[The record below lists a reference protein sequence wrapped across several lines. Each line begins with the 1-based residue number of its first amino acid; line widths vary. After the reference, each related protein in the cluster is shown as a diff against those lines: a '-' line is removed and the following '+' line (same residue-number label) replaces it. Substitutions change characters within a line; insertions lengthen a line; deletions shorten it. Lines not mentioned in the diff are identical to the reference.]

1 MKFSKYITCCVRG
14 FPTVAGQPLL
24 LWFSA
29 ERIVRTIAVAIRF
42 NHHRTCSHEKIRS
55 HTVYIHLST
64 QSTLDEVGSPSAAKG
79 RSPNAAQCKGN
90 NWADNFQWGSERYKT
105 LVSHAPFIL
114 PDYCPLSLSLSESL
128 LFLSD
133 QDKYK
138 QENIQNRLVK
148 KSYKLR
154 EDSDQTVRMRML
166 IWIFAGHTHV
176 PHLICRALGHI

>member
-1 MKFSKYITCCVRG
+1 MFGPWLSQLGLIITALVHMKKKKY
-14 FPTVAGQPLL
+14 A
-24 LWFSA
+24 
-29 ERIVRTIAVAIRF
+29 RIPYTFVCRPSLPWT
-42 NHHRTCSHEKIRS
+42 
-55 HTVYIHLST
+55 
-64 QSTLDEVGSPSAAKG
+64 EVGSPSAANG

-90 NWADNFQWGSERYKT
+90 NWADNFSEAQNRIK
-105 LVSHAPFIL
+105 LLFHMPHLFARVIVSSF
-114 PDYCPLSLSLSESL
+114 SVSES

-133 QDKYK
+133 QDKYE

-166 IWIFAGHTHV
+166 IWLFAGHTHV